1 MKALRTVVVSRSNS
15 RYSGTTSWEGD
26 TKTPGSASPR
36 RAAVASSCA
45 GLA

>member
-15 RYSGTTSWEGD
+15 RYSGTTSCEGE
-26 TKTPGSASPR
+26 TKTPGSASSR
-36 RAAVASSCA
+36 IALVASSWA